1 MIVVID
7 NFDSFTHNLV
17 QYFRSI
23 SDLPVR
29 VFRNDEI
36 SVQAIGDLR
45 PTHIVISPGPGDPGD
60 AGISVEIVR
69 RYAASIPVLGVC
81 LGHQVIGEAFGGRIV
96 AAQRIVHGK
105 TDAIRHDGR
114 GVFRS
119 IPAGAEFTRYHS
131 LAVAAESLPPE
142 LEISARS
149 DDGEIMGLRH
159 REYQVEGVQFHPES
173 IASGAGMK
181 LLRNFLN
188 YRREAFPAA
197 AVLGRVMAGEDLP
210 AADARA
216 FMEELTDGNL
226 TNAQIAGFL
235 TAITTK
241 GVAASELVGCASVL
255 QRKRTPLP
263 TRADV
268 LDTCG
273 TGGDGLGTFNISSL
287 SALAAAACGARVAK
301 HGNRAVTSRSG
312 SADFYRA
319 LGIPVDITPLEAAR
333 LLDDSGFAFLFAPR
347 YHGAMRHAGPA
358 RAELGVKTIMNMVGP
373 LSNPAGA
380 KFQLIGVFSGEIMRP
395 MAEAA
400 RELGVQRALVVHG
413 LDGQDELSVCGPTRI
428 VQFSEQ
434 GALTETTVEPGD
446 FGLATWPI
454 TDLVGGNAE
463 ENAAIARAVLQGVGR
478 PAVRDSI
485 CLNAGAAL
493 MLAGVAV
500 DIGDGV
506 DRVQQAL
513 ANGTVAAL
521 VERLGGNLTG
531 HSDDG
536 SPTASADDAQE
547 AEHASGSDTEPVSP

>member
-17 QYFRSI
+17 QYFRTI

-36 SVQAIGDLR
+36 SVQRIGDLR

-60 AGISVEIVR
+60 AGISVEVVR
-69 RYAASIPVLGVC
+69 RYASEIPILGVC
-81 LGHQVIGEAFGGRIV
+81 LGHQVIGEAFGARIV
-96 AAQRIVHGK
+96 AARRIVHGK

-119 IPAGAEFTRYHS
+119 VPAGAEFTRYHS

-142 LEISARS
+142 LEVSARS

-159 REYQVEGVQFHPES
+159 REHQVEGVQFHPES
-173 IASGAGMK
+173 IASGAGLK

-188 YRREAFPAA
+188 YRRDAFPAVT
-197 AVLGRVMAGEDLP
+197 VLNRIMSGKDLP
-210 AADARA
+210 EEDARA

-226 TNAQIAGFL
+226 SDAQIAGFL

-241 GVAASELVGCASVL
+241 GVAASELIGCASVL

-263 TRADV
+263 TRGAAV

-273 TGGDGLGTFNISSL
+273 TGGDGLGTFNISSFA
-287 SALAAAACGARVAK
+287 ALAAAACGARVAK
-301 HGNRAVTSRSG
+301 HGNRAVSSRSG

-319 LGIPVDITPLEAAR
+319 LGVPVDITPLEAAH
-333 LLDDSGFAFLFAPR
+333 LLDDTNFAFLFAPR

-358 RAELGVKTIMNMVGP
+358 RKELGVKTIMNMLGP
-373 LSNPAGA
+373 LANPASA
-380 KFQLIGVFSGEIMRP
+380 RFQLIGVFSAQIMKP

-400 RELGVQRALVVHG
+400 RALGVQRGMVVHG
-413 LDGQDELSVCGPTRI
+413 QDGQDELSVCGPTLI
-428 VQFSEQ
+428 VQFSET
-434 GALTETTVEPGD
+434 GGFTEATVTPEE
-446 FGLATWPI
+446 FGLGTWPI
-454 TDLVGGNAE
+454 ADLIGGSADENAE
-463 ENAAIARAVLQGVGR
+463 LARAVLRGGGR
-478 PAVRDSI
+478 PAIRDAV

-493 MLAGVAV
+493 VLAGVAA

-506 DRVQQAL
+506 DRVREAL
-513 ANGTVAAL
+513 TNGAVASL
-521 VERLGGNLTG
+521 LHRLGGSTESSGQNGAAADLAT
-531 HSDDG
+531 
-536 SPTASADDAQE
+536 ADDLAVANVEQ
-547 AEHASGSDTEPVSP
+547 T